1 MPKIFEKDGFSFF
14 FYMNEHVPVHVH
26 VRKQG
31 KIAKFEI
38 VNGCAV
44 LVFGKLSKSD
54 MAKAKELATENS
66 ELIVRKWF
74 ETFGL
79 G

>member
-14 FYMNEHVPVHVH
+14 FYMNEHEPVHVH

-31 KIAKFEI
+31 KVAKFEI
-38 VNGCAV
+38 
-44 LVFGKLSKSD
+44 
-54 MAKAKELATENS
+54 
-66 ELIVRKWF
+66 
-74 ETFGL
+74 FGL